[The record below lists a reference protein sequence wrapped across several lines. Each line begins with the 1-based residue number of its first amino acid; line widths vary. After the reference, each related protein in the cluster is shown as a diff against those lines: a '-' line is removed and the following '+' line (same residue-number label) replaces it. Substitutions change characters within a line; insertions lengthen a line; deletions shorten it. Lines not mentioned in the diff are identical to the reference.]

1 MKTRPSLEQLMLKT
15 AFVLVLLL
23 LCAAPVAAD
32 PSDAPP
38 LPPNSTLATTPL
50 ESTFSPQQLALH
62 KLEGRLVRVGWFDIS
77 GIFEQKNNV
86 MTGYAAA
93 LLQALSQ
100 YTGWRYEWV
109 HVNFKDIPRL
119 LADGTIDLTC
129 GVSYLPSRTGYYDY
143 SRLPAGYETVTLH
156 ALEDAPVYY
165 MDLKKFDGMRVGTVK
180 GSYGGV
186 MLDRFAQ
193 QHDISF
199 NKLEYTSKKEIIEA
213 LHRKELDAYA
223 DGSLFGEGMKIIALI
238 TLEPFFFV
246 TRKDDTTLL
255 NQLDEAMRQLQI
267 ASPRLYANLSDAY
280 LRGKNVAFSLTR
292 EEHDWV
298 ASKPHLRVAYS
309 RRQIMMQP
317 DQGGSNFLA
326 ELLGALS
333 RRSGITFD
341 YVPASSYEE
350 ALALV
355 ARGDA
360 DVISDVYTGPQFLAQ
375 NNLVATK
382 PYHDPPVMLA
392 GLDKAV
398 PGSGIRVGATR
409 EMLAVGAAYLA
420 AYPADQILYFSTA
433 SECEDAH
440 RRRVIDAYIPRYPG
454 MAVYTDELQTMPFV
468 SRGRYSMAL
477 GLSEKISPLA
487 LSVLDK
493 AISTL
498 TASEIDAMQMSRTDP
513 SIPELLLRLIRE
525 YAPAFILLI
534 AIALILL
541 TLRVIKV
548 NRRYMMAL
556 AEAAY
561 RDPLTGGDNRAKF
574 LLDANTCL
582 KNARKT
588 YYLVLVNL
596 RRLKLINRTRSH
608 AVGDMLIKLCHEEL
622 LRHSQ
627 GPGELVGHAAAGKF
641 LLLWQCNDDL
651 DFRSRIE
658 GFFASAVKLRRA
670 LDRAVVFSCGAYA
683 IRHYDGQMANC
694 LLLAE
699 TAESSLA
706 GEDYLS
712 RYALYDAAMEARL
725 LRDNELENRMVQALR
740 DGEFAVYVQPQVCL
754 SDNSLYGAEAL
765 IRWIPPQSG
774 PIFPDEF
781 IPLFEKNGFIKE
793 LDLFVLRTVCRW
805 LRRRIDA
812 GEPITRISIN
822 QSKALFFSS
831 NYVDLFTGILKEF
844 NIPPQLIEVEIT
856 ESMSLQD
863 EAQFKESLAA
873 LRRYGIFLALDD
885 FGKGYASLSV
895 LQSFDV
901 DVIKMDK
908 TFLDNATRDTDATRV
923 IIESVVGM
931 GKRLQLTMLCEGIET
946 EHQLEYL
953 RNIGCDLGQ
962 GYFIAKPMPLE
973 EYSHYV
979 TAYPG
984 SGEKTCQRDPS

>member
-1 MKTRPSLEQLMLKT
+1 MLKT
-15 AFVLVLLL
+15 LVALVLPLL
-23 LCAAPVAAD
+23 FATHLFAAPAG
-32 PSDAPP
+32 SPP

-50 ESTFSPQQLALH
+50 EHTFSPQMLALH
-62 KLEGRLVRVGWFDIS
+62 KNKSRLIRVGWFDIS

-109 HVNFKDIPRL
+109 HVAFQDIPRL
-119 LADGTIDLTC
+119 LADGSIDMTC
-129 GVSYLPSRTGYYDY
+129 GISYLPSRTKFYNY

-156 ALEDAPVYY
+156 ALENAPIYY
-165 MDLKKFDGMRVGTVK
+165 MDLEKFDGMRVGIVK
-180 GSYGGV
+180 GSYGGL
-186 MLDRFAQ
+186 MLDRFAL
-193 QHDISF
+193 QHRLKFD
-199 NKLEYTSKKEIIEA
+199 KREYASKKELIEA
-213 LHRKELDAYA
+213 LRNNELDAYA

-246 TRKDDTTLL
+246 TRKDDAALL

-267 ASPRLYANLSDAY
+267 ASPRLYANLSDDY

-292 EEHDWV
+292 EEHEWV
-298 ASKPHLRVAYS
+298 ESKPRLRLAYS
-309 RRQIMMQP
+309 ARQVMMNP
-317 DQGGSNFLA
+317 EQGGSNFLA
-326 ELLGALS
+326 ELLSSLA

-341 YVPASSYEE
+341 YIAAPSYEE
-350 ALALV
+350 ALAMV

-360 DVISDVYTGPQFLAQ
+360 DLISDVYAGPNFLAQ
-375 NNLVATK
+375 NNLIATK
-382 PYHDPPVMLA
+382 PYHDPPIMLA

-420 AYPADQILYFSTA
+420 AYPADQVIYFS
-433 SECEDAH
+433 SPDECEDAH
-440 RRRVIDAYIPRYPG
+440 QRRVIDAYIPRYPG
-454 MAVYTDELQTMPFV
+454 MAVYADELQTMPFV
-468 SRGRYSMAL
+468 TRGRYSMGL
-477 GLSEKISPLA
+477 GLSDNVSPLA

-498 TASEIDAMQMSRTDP
+498 TASEIDAMQMSRTEP

-525 YAPAFILLI
+525 YAPLFILLV
-534 AIALILL
+534 AVALILL
-541 TLRVIKV
+541 TLRIIKV
-548 NRRYMMAL
+548 NRRHMMAL

-574 LLDANTCL
+574 LLDANACL
-582 KNARKT
+582 RNARKT

-627 GPGELVGHAAAGKF
+627 GPGELVGHATAGKF
-641 LLLWQCNDDL
+641 LLLWQCNDDQ
-651 DFRSRIE
+651 DFRNRME
-658 GFFASAVKLRRA
+658 GFFASTVKLRRA
-670 LDRAVVFSCGAYA
+670 LDRAVIFSCGAYA

-754 SDNSLYGAEAL
+754 SDNSLHGAEAL
-765 IRWIPPQSG
+765 IRWLPPQSS
-774 PIFPDEF
+774 PIYPDEF

-793 LDLFVLRTVCRW
+793 LDLFVLRTVCGW
-805 LRRRIDA
+805 LRRRLDA
-812 GEPITRISIN
+812 GQPITRISIN

-831 NYVDLFTGILKEF
+831 DYVDVFTGILKEF
-844 NIPPQLIEVEIT
+844 DIPPRLIEVEIT
-856 ESMSLQD
+856 ESMALQD

-908 TFLDNATRDTDATRV
+908 TFLDNATRDADATRV

-946 EHQLEYL
+946 RHQLDYL

-973 EYSHYV
+973 DYSTYV
-979 TAYPG
+979 NTYPHTG
-984 SGEKTCQRDPS
+984 GDTPPRNPS

>member
-1 MKTRPSLEQLMLKT
+1 M
-15 AFVLVLLL
+15 
-23 LCAAPVAAD
+23 
-32 PSDAPP
+32 
-38 LPPNSTLATTPL
+38 
-50 ESTFSPQQLALH
+50 
-62 KLEGRLVRVGWFDIS
+62 
-77 GIFEQKNNV
+77 
-86 MTGYAAA
+86 
-93 LLQALSQ
+93 
-100 YTGWRYEWV
+100 
-109 HVNFKDIPRL
+109 
-119 LADGTIDLTC
+119 
-129 GVSYLPSRTGYYDY
+129 
-143 SRLPAGYETVTLH
+143 
-156 ALEDAPVYY
+156 
-165 MDLKKFDGMRVGTVK
+165 
-180 GSYGGV
+180 
-186 MLDRFAQ
+186 
-193 QHDISF
+193 
-199 NKLEYTSKKEIIEA
+199 
-213 LHRKELDAYA
+213 
-223 DGSLFGEGMKIIALI
+223 
-238 TLEPFFFV
+238 
-246 TRKDDTTLL
+246 
-255 NQLDEAMRQLQI
+255 
-267 ASPRLYANLSDAY
+267 
-280 LRGKNVAFSLTR
+280 
-292 EEHDWV
+292 
-298 ASKPHLRVAYS
+298 
-309 RRQIMMQP
+309 
-317 DQGGSNFLA
+317 
-326 ELLGALS
+326 
-333 RRSGITFD
+333 
-341 YVPASSYEE
+341 
-350 ALALV
+350 

-360 DVISDVYTGPQFLAQ
+360 DVISDVYTGPKFLAQ

-420 AYPADQILYFSTA
+420 AYPTDQILYFSTA

-765 IRWIPPQSG
+765 I
-774 PIFPDEF
+774 
-781 IPLFEKNGFIKE
+781 
-793 LDLFVLRTVCRW
+793 
-805 LRRRIDA
+805 
-812 GEPITRISIN
+812 
-822 QSKALFFSS
+822 
-831 NYVDLFTGILKEF
+831 